1 MDPLDMLNEFINENL
16 FPEGCPP
23 IEWLNDEDLIS
34 LCSFPGE
41 ERDLDHVDRYASTYQ
56 FELDTLAKEAYLERD
71 RRLQAEAAAGS
82 FSPEEAAGSFSSE
95 EAAGSFSSEEA
106 AGSFSSEE
114 AAGSFSSEEAVVS
127 FSPEAEVVSFS
138 PEAEVVSFSPEA
150 AVVSFSPEAAV
161 VSFSPEAEVVSFSS
175 EEAVVSLSPEAA
187 VVSFSSE
194 EAVGSLSP
202 EAAVVSFSSEE
213 AVVSFSSEEAV
224 VSFSPEAAVVSLSP
238 EAAVVSFSPEEAVVS
253 FSPEAAVVSFSPE
266 TVTESSHPNAFDG
279 VTDMEIDVPVD
290 PLPYKVSVE
299 SIVFMTSKLVLE
311 KTDKRSLKESH
322 NIFAKNAYCL
332 YAEQL
337 LRLIQNKPTPY
348 FQFDEAL
355 HNRTSV
361 DDVMDTTS
369 TLRKCLA
376 ENNIELQSVRR
387 VSKVKEEIAKDKH
400 ELLFMCRISTS
411 FKHKKIRSPL
421 TEVDTDEIHLVLLTD
436 GILYSHFLVASDTLS
451 FFTLRKNN
459 LKTVTIS
466 LGELPECPEVEANIL
481 IQNIIRTFDVIR

>member
-34 LCSFPGE
+34 LCSFPGD

-82 FSPEEAAGSFSSE
+82 FSPEAEEAAVGSFSP
-95 EAAGSFSSEEA
+95 EAAVGSFSPEAAVGSFSPEAA

-127 FSPEAEVVSFS
+127 FSPEA
-138 PEAEVVSFSPEA
+138 
-150 AVVSFSPEAAV
+150 AVVSFSPEA
-161 VSFSPEAEVVSFSS
+161 
-175 EEAVVSLSPEAA
+175 
-187 VVSFSSE
+187 
-194 EAVGSLSP
+194 
-202 EAAVVSFSSEE
+202 
-213 AVVSFSSEEAV
+213 
-224 VSFSPEAAVVSLSP
+224 
-238 EAAVVSFSPEEAVVS
+238 AVVS

-290 PLPYKVSVE
+290 PLPSKVSVE

-451 FFTLRKNN
+451 FFTLRKTN
-459 LKTVTIS
+459 LKTVTVS
-466 LGELPECPEVEANIL
+466 LGELPECTEVEANIL
-481 IQNIIRTFDVIR
+481 IQNIIRTFEVIR

>member
-1 MDPLDMLNEFINENL
+1 MLNEFINENL

-34 LCSFPGE
+34 LCSFPGD
-41 ERDLDHVDRYASTYQ
+41 ERDLDHVDRYASSTYQ

-82 FSPEEAAGSFSSE
+82 FSPEAEEAAAGSFSSE

-114 AAGSFSSEEAVVS
+114 AAGSFSSEAAAGS
-127 FSPEAEVVSFS
+127 LSPEA
-138 PEAEVVSFSPEA
+138 AVVSFSPEA

-161 VSFSPEAEVVSFSS
+161 VSFSPEA
-175 EEAVVSLSPEAA
+175 
-187 VVSFSSE
+187 
-194 EAVGSLSP
+194 AVG
-202 EAAVVSFSSEE
+202 
-213 AVVSFSSEEAV
+213 
-224 VSFSPEAAVVSLSP
+224 
-238 EAAVVSFSPEEAVVS
+238 
-253 FSPEAAVVSFSPE
+253 SFSPE

-290 PLPYKVSVE
+290 PLPSNVSVE

-451 FFTLRKNN
+451 CFTLRKTN

>member
-1 MDPLDMLNEFINENL
+1 
-16 FPEGCPP
+16 
-23 IEWLNDEDLIS
+23 
-34 LCSFPGE
+34 
-41 ERDLDHVDRYASTYQ
+41 VDRYASTYQ

-82 FSPEEAAGSFSSE
+82 FSSEAAAGSFSPEEAVVSFSSEEAVGSFSSE
-95 EAAGSFSSEEA
+95 EAVV
-106 AGSFSSEE
+106 SFSSEE

-127 FSPEAEVVSFS
+127 FS
-138 PEAEVVSFSPEA
+138 
-150 AVVSFSPEAAV
+150 
-161 VSFSPEAEVVSFSS
+161 S
-175 EEAVVSLSPEAA
+175 EEA

-202 EAAVVSFSSEE
+202 EAAVVSLSSEE
-213 AVVSFSSEEAV
+213 AVG
-224 VSFSPEAAVVSLSP
+224 SLSP

-253 FSPEAAVVSFSPE
+253 FSPEEAVVSFSPEEAVVSLSPEAAVVSFSPE

-279 VTDMEIDVPVD
+279 VTDMEIDVPID
-290 PLPYKVSVE
+290 PLPSKVSVE

-337 LRLIQNKPTPY
+337 LRLIQNEPTPY

-451 FFTLRKNN
+451 FFTLRKTN
-459 LKTVTIS
+459 LKTVTVS
-466 LGELPECPEVEANIL
+466 LGELRECLEVEANIL
-481 IQNIIRTFDVIR
+481 IKNIIRTFDVIR

>member
-34 LCSFPGE
+34 LCSFQGE

-82 FSPEEAAGSFSSE
+82 LSSEAAAGSFSSE
-95 EAAGSFSSEEA
+95 EAAGSFSSEAAAGSFSSEAA

-127 FSPEAEVVSFS
+127 FSS
-138 PEAEVVSFSPEA
+138 
-150 AVVSFSPEAAV
+150 
-161 VSFSPEAEVVSFSS
+161 
-175 EEAVVSLSPEAA
+175 
-187 VVSFSSE
+187 
-194 EAVGSLSP
+194 
-202 EAAVVSFSSEE
+202 
-213 AVVSFSSEEAV
+213 
-224 VSFSPEAAVVSLSP
+224 EAAVVSLSP
-238 EAAVVSFSPEEAVVS
+238 EAAVVSFSPEAAIGSLSSEEAVGSLSPEAAVGS
-253 FSPEAAVVSFSPE
+253 LSSEAAVGSLSSEAAVGSLSSEAAVGSLSPEAAVGSLSPEAAVVSFSPE

-290 PLPYKVSVE
+290 PLPSKVSVE

-332 YAEQL
+332 YAEEL

-411 FKHKKIRSPL
+411 FKHKKLRSPL

-459 LKTVTIS
+459 LKTVIIS

>member
-34 LCSFPGE
+34 LCSFPGD
-41 ERDLDHVDRYASTYQ
+41 ERDLDHVDRYASSTYQ

-82 FSPEEAAGSFSSE
+82 FSPEAEEAAAGSFSSE

-114 AAGSFSSEEAVVS
+114 AAGSFSSEAAAGS
-127 FSPEAEVVSFS
+127 LSPEA
-138 PEAEVVSFSPEA
+138 AVVSFSPEA

-161 VSFSPEAEVVSFSS
+161 VSFSPEA
-175 EEAVVSLSPEAA
+175 
-187 VVSFSSE
+187 
-194 EAVGSLSP
+194 AVG
-202 EAAVVSFSSEE
+202 
-213 AVVSFSSEEAV
+213 
-224 VSFSPEAAVVSLSP
+224 
-238 EAAVVSFSPEEAVVS
+238 
-253 FSPEAAVVSFSPE
+253 SFSPE

-290 PLPYKVSVE
+290 PLPSNVSVE

-451 FFTLRKNN
+451 CFTLRKTN

>member
-1 MDPLDMLNEFINENL
+1 MDPLDMLNEFINDKL

-23 IEWLNDEDLIS
+23 IEWLNDEELIS

-82 FSPEEAAGSFSSE
+82 LSPEEAAAGSFSSE
-95 EAAGSFSSEEA
+95 EAAGSL
-106 AGSFSSEE
+106 
-114 AAGSFSSEEAVVS
+114 
-127 FSPEAEVVSFS
+127 SPEA
-138 PEAEVVSFSPEA
+138 AAGSFSPEA
-150 AVVSFSPEAAV
+150 AV
-161 VSFSPEAEVVSFSS
+161 
-175 EEAVVSLSPEAA
+175 
-187 VVSFSSE
+187 
-194 EAVGSLSP
+194 GSLSP
-202 EAAVVSFSSEE
+202 EE
-213 AVVSFSSEEAV
+213 AVG
-224 VSFSPEAAVVSLSP
+224 
-238 EAAVVSFSPEEAVVS
+238 
-253 FSPEAAVVSFSPE
+253 SFSPE

-290 PLPYKVSVE
+290 PLPSKVSVE

-337 LRLIQNKPTPY
+337 LRLIQNEPTPY

-421 TEVDTDEIHLVLLTD
+421 TEVDTNEIHLVLLTD

-451 FFTLRKNN
+451 FFTLRKTN
-459 LKTVTIS
+459 LKTVTFS